1 MSTLTEQAPKRP
13 LLKPKDARPPK
24 SGRDVTHSYPGERLL
39 RNSVVG
45 FILVMSLLL
54 LVIPIVLALV
64 GSFHYWN
71 PLNGTFDPVGLENYK
86 ALLTDREFWTIMW
99 RTVVFSVVVIF
110 FRLALGLALALAIFS
125 KLTRGKTFFRALFYM
140 PTVAPLVA
148 VAYVW
153 RMMYQ
158 PQVGAIN
165 TFLGLDIN
173 WLKDPQY
180 ALIAVMIMTIWKD
193 FGYAVILFLS
203 GLHSVPEDAM
213 EAAEV
218 DGCGPVRRF
227 WYVTFPLLRPMTL
240 FVAVTSIIAYL
251 QAYVQIM
258 VLTQGGPGTSTYLV
272 SYLIFD
278 RAFQKYDFGLASA
291 IAFILL
297 IFTSLLTYAAFKL
310 YGGKDLFKKGGAK

>member
-1 MSTLTEQAPKRP
+1 MAVKTDPSAQKSLV
-13 LLKPKDARPPK
+13 KPKSFINGLR
-24 SGRDVTHSYPGERLL
+24 SQNVTKTYPGERLM

-45 FILVMSLLL
+45 FVVIFSLIL

-71 PLNGTFDPVGLENYK
+71 PLNGTFDPVGLANYK
-86 ALLTDREFWTIMW
+86 QLLTDPEFWAVMM
-99 RTVVFSVVVIF
+99 RTLVFSVVVIT
-110 FRLALGLALALAIFS
+110 FRLAIGLALALAIFS
-125 KLTRGKTFFRALFYM
+125 KLTKGKTFFRALFYM

-165 TFLGLDIN
+165 TFLGLDVN
-173 WLKDPQY
+173 WLKDPHY
-180 ALIAVMIMTIWKD
+180 ALIAVMVMTIWKD

-213 EAAEV
+213 EAAQV

-227 WYVTFPLLRPMTL
+227 WYVTLPLLRPMTL

-258 VLTQGGPGTSTYLV
+258 VLTEGGPGTDTYLV

-310 YGGKDLFKKGGAK
+310 YGGRALFGKEKTQ